1 MHRKIDINWYMGR
14 LTSDNVVLKDTSK
27 SFSSFMLKP
36 VTDAGSKCASSQV
49 TCDINTSA
57 VASPGR
63 QSSSDG
69 MYVCCQQSSFFSEFD
84 VRSCA
89 VKGTGRAWPTKS
101 EDMHVDWE

>member
-14 LTSDNVVLKDTSK
+14 LTSDSVVLKDTSK
-27 SFSSFMLKP
+27 SFFSFMLKP

-57 VASPGR
+57 QASHAH

-69 MYVCCQQSSFFSEFD
+69 IPVCYLQNGPP
-84 VRSCA
+84 V
-89 VKGTGRAWPTKS
+89 V
-101 EDMHVDWE
+101 VLL